1 VSDKPVPVDA
11 MPVAM
16 AEGDAVTVPEE
27 LLPKRGPG
35 RPAGS
40 KNKDR
45 VSSIERINREGD
57 PLGFRLKA
65 LKRGYVMAAPTEGAK
80 VREKIY
86 LTADEMLR
94 LAGALE
100 DKILPRLRSI
110 EVTGDGIGNTN
121 TLINVMDSL
130 DERTLKNLITVLQP
144 QAAAHQAQ
152 LPNAIE
158 HEPADTNVAHLRPP
172 GWRST

>member
-1 VSDKPVPVDA
+1 VSDKPVPVEA
-11 MPVAM
+11 MSSTM
-16 AEGDAVTVPEE
+16 AEDAPTVPEE

-35 RPAGS
+35 RPLGA

-65 LKRGYVMAAPTEGAK
+65 LKRGYVMAAPSEGAK

-110 EVTGDGIGNTN
+110 EVTGTGVGNTN

-144 QAAAHQAQ
+144 QAAA
-152 LPNAIE
+152 IE
-158 HEPADTNVAHLRPP
+158 HEPADAANVARLRPP

>member
-1 VSDKPVPVDA
+1 
-11 MPVAM
+11 MPSEDV
-16 AEGDAVTVPEE
+16 EGGAVTVPEE

-35 RPAGS
+35 RPLGA

-65 LKRGYVMAAPTEGAK
+65 LKRGFVMAAPHEGAK

-110 EVTGDGIGNTN
+110 EVTGTGIGNSN
-121 TLINVMDSL
+121 ALISVMDSL
-130 DERTLKNLITVLQP
+130 GENQLKSLISALQP
-144 QAAAHQAQ
+144 QVDARQSQH
-152 LPNAIE
+152 PHVIE
-158 HEPADTNVAHLRPP
+158 HEPDTATAVVNLRPP
-172 GWRST
+172 GWRA

>member
-1 VSDKPVPVDA
+1 MS
-11 MPVAM
+11 VAD

-35 RPAGS
+35 RPLGA

-65 LKRGYVMAAPTEGAK
+65 LKRGYVMAAASEGSK
-80 VREKIY
+80 VREKVY
-86 LTADEMLR
+86 LTADELLR
-94 LAGALE
+94 LSGALE

-110 EVTGDGIGNTN
+110 EVTGEGIGNST
-121 TLINVMDSL
+121 TLIGVLDGL
-130 DERTLKNLITVLQP
+130 DERTLKNLVAVLQP

-152 LPNAIE
+152 FPNTIE
-158 HEPADTNVAHLRPP
+158 HEPDAANVARLRPP

>member
-1 VSDKPVPVDA
+1 MD
-11 MPVAM
+11 

-27 LLPKRGPG
+27 LLPARRGPG
-35 RPAGS
+35 RPPGS
-40 KNKDR
+40 KNRDR

-65 LKRGYVMAAPTEGAK
+65 LKRGYVMAAASEGSK
-80 VREKIY
+80 TREKVY
-86 LTADEMLR
+86 LTADELLR
-94 LAGALE
+94 LSGALE

-110 EVTGDGIGNTN
+110 EVTGEGIGNSN
-121 TLINVMDSL
+121 TLINVLDGL

-144 QAAAHQAQ
+144 QAAA
-152 LPNAIE
+152 IE
-158 HEPADTNVAHLRPP
+158 HEPADAANVARLRPL